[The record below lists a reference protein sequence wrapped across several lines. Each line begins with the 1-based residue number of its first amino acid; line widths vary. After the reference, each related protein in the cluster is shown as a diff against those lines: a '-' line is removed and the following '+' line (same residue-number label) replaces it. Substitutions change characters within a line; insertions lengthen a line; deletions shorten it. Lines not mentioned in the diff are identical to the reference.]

1 MTETFVPPTRSV
13 PETETLAERLRAALR
28 APGRGALSALLAS
41 VHPADLAA
49 ALRDLAPPEALAV
62 FTELQPDR
70 AAEALDEL
78 DPELTRYLI
87 DHAPPERLAD
97 LLDRLPMDDAAEVVA
112 EAPEARARLLRD
124 LSARA
129 PRDAEEVRTLLAYP
143 EGTAGRLMT
152 DQYAAVPPQV
162 TAAQALAYVRANALA
177 LETVTVLYVVETQ
190 GRLVGVVPLRRLLVA
205 GEWQSVREIML
216 PDPITVLPQ
225 TDQQEVARLV
235 SRYDLAALPVV
246 DGAGR
251 LLGIVTVDDV
261 IDVLVEEFTEDYLRL
276 VGSDAEEMDRRS
288 PAQVAKLRVPWLLGT
303 MGIELCAGLV
313 ISHFD
318 AVLQQVI
325 LLASFMPVIS
335 AVSGNIGLQAA
346 AIVVRGLDTGHVTL
360 KHGWRQIAKELTTA
374 LLLAAVCGLVLGA
387 VGAVWSRHLPFGL
400 VIGGAMTCSML
411 TAAFMGTI
419 IPMLSKRVGFDP
431 ATTAGP
437 FETAFQDVIGFAVFL
452 WLASLLLPWLR

>member
-1 MTETFVPPTRSV
+1 MTDTFVPPTGVAS
-13 PETETLAERLRAALR
+13 ETETLAERLRASLR
-28 APGRGALSALLAS
+28 APGGALSVLLAS
-41 VHPADLAA
+41 AHPADLAA

-62 FTELQPDR
+62 FTELEPDR

-78 DPELTRYLI
+78 DPELTRYLV

-129 PRDAEEVRTLLAYP
+129 PRDAEEVRKLLAYP
-143 EGTAGRLMT
+143 AGTAGRLMT
-152 DQYAAVPPQV
+152 DRYAAVPPQV
-162 TAAQALAYVRANALA
+162 TAAQALAYLRANALA
-177 LETVTVLYVVETQ
+177 LETVTVLYVVERQ

-216 PDPITVLPQ
+216 PDPITVMPQ

-235 SRYDLAALPVV
+235 SRYDLAAIPVV
-246 DGAGR
+246 DDAGR

-288 PAQVAKLRVPWLLGT
+288 PAQIAKLRVPWLLGT
-303 MGIELCAGLV
+303 MGIELFAGLV

-360 KHGWRQIAKELTTA
+360 KHGWRQVSKELTTA
-374 LLLAAVCGLVLGA
+374 LLLAAACGLVLGLA
-387 VGAVWSRHLPFGL
+387 FWVTGYQTRGFLTFGVL
-400 VIGGAMTCSML
+400 AA
-411 TAAFMGTI
+411 TAA
-419 IPMLSKRVGFDP
+419 
-431 ATTAGP
+431 AGGR
-437 FETAFQDVIGFAVFL
+437 AL
-452 WLASLLLPWLR
+452 

>member
-1 MTETFVPPTRSV
+1 MTETFVPPTRTV

-62 FTELQPDR
+62 FTELEPDR

-162 TAAQALAYVRANALA
+162 TVAQALAYVRANALA
-177 LETVTVLYVVETQ
+177 LETVAVLYVVETQ

-235 SRYDLAALPVV
+235 SRYDLAAIPVV

-360 KHGWRQIAKELTTA
+360 KHGWRQISKELTTA
-374 LLLAAVCGLVLGA
+374 LLLAAVCGLVLGT

>member
-28 APGRGALSALLAS
+28 APGRGALSALLAAL
-41 VHPADLAA
+41 HPADLAA

-62 FTELQPDR
+62 FTELEPDR

-177 LETVTVLYVVETQ
+177 LETVAVLYVVETQ